1 MTLAPHV
8 VNDLPPKLE
17 VIAANGLAVAEHLDQ
32 VIKPSLFV
40 IVIMALQDRWLGFS
54 AKSNFQVRLE
64 ANVSCYWLKPVI
76 LVDVIFSTIGCKFS
90 NQLEHNN

>member
-40 IVIMALQDRWLGFS
+40 IVIMALQDSMAR
-54 AKSNFQVRLE
+54 
-64 ANVSCYWLKPVI
+64 
-76 LVDVIFSTIGCKFS
+76 IFSLI
-90 NQLEHNN
+90 